1 MGINTGLSRYIAN
14 GEETNSS
21 FRLFVNTLL
30 NHSSIEINQLHTYLV
45 NASVTKEDVEL
56 KMGTSDTKEIELIQ
70 TKMKNLLEYIFQE
83 PRCIVGTIDEESVKF
98 LLDYQFNIEEG
109 AKNNLLESIEKC
121 NQKLS
126 PNPQTEQP
134 QVQQIITK
142 SSDKATSSSAI
153 AS

>member
-21 FRLFVNTLL
+21 FRLFVDTLL

-45 NASVTKEDVEL
+45 NASFTKEDVEL
-56 KMGTSDTKEIELIQ
+56 KMGTSEIELIQ

-83 PRCIVGTIDEESVKF
+83 PRCIVGKIDEESVKF
-98 LLDYQFNIEEG
+98 LLYYQFNIEEG

-126 PNPQTEQP
+126 PNPQTEQS
-134 QVQQIITK
+134 QVRQLRDK
-142 SSDKATSSSAI
+142 SNEI
-153 AS
+153 